1 MLASEAPVCSKTYWW
16 FLMGRKVVSGF
27 EEERERVQGWM
38 RYVVRFWREWIDYR
52 DIRYWLSARPDEIRL
67 QLKYHV

>member
-1 MLASEAPVCSKTYWW
+1 
-16 FLMGRKVVSGF
+16 MGRKVVSGF